1 MSILSDEIKESIPE
15 LIKQLLDE
23 NIKLSQD
30 LDDANELCKEY
41 VFKIVDLNTQL
52 IIVQEELIE
61 SNDKINQMQVEKD
74 QMQVI
79 NK

>member
-1 MSILSDEIKESIPE
+1 MSILSDEIKESTKRS
-15 LIKQLLDE
+15 KQLLDE
-23 NIKLSQD
+23 NIELSQD

-61 SNDKINQMQVEKD
+61 SNDKINQMQV
-74 QMQVI
+74 I